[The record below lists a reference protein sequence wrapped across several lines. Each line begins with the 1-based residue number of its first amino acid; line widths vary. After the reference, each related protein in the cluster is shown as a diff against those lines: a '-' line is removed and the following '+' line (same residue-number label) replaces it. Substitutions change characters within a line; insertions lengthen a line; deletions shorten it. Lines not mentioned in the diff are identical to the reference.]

1 MNARSTMQKLS
12 MVLCMAAL
20 LGLPM
25 KASAFAL
32 KTTEGG
38 DPVRWQQSRVELRI
52 DPRLEQAFG
61 AEAVK
66 RAAVV
71 ASDAWR
77 GLANA
82 PDVVIADGAPAAYD
96 AGKRNNGIYLI
107 TEWPF
112 DHDQVAMTITSY
124 TPRGEIVGVDILVNG
139 SRSFEMLPE
148 PSNGAPQH
156 DLAAVLTHEVGHALG
171 LAHSEEDPDAT
182 MYPNIRA
189 GETHQRSLSAD
200 DEAAIAEAYAAAMPE
215 QGQARVSACT
225 AVNGAAAGSSW
236 MSAAMAMLGA
246 TLVIRR
252 RK

>member
-1 MNARSTMQKLS
+1 MPKLS
-12 MVLCMAAL
+12 MVVCVIAL
-20 LGLPM
+20 FGLPM

-32 KTTEGG
+32 KTTESGV
-38 DPVRWQQSRVELRI
+38 PVRWQKSRVELRI

-61 AEAVK
+61 AESVK

-71 ASDAWR
+71 AGDAWR

-82 PDVVIADGAPAAYD
+82 PDVIIADGAPAPYD
-96 AGKRNNGIYLI
+96 ADKRNNGIYLL
-107 TEWPF
+107 TDWPF
-112 DHDQVAMTITSY
+112 EHDQVAMTITSY
-124 TPRGEIVGVDILVNG
+124 TAYGQIVGVDILVNG

-171 LAHSEEDPDAT
+171 LAHSEEDPEAT

-200 DEAAIAEAYAAAMPE
+200 DEAGIEEAYAAAMPE
-215 QGQARVSACT
+215 AQGEARVSACT
-225 AVNGAAAGSSW
+225 AVEGGAGGSSW
-236 MSAAMAMLGA
+236 MSAVVAMLGA
-246 TLVIRR
+246 SLVIRR

>member
-1 MNARSTMQKLS
+1 MRKLS

-20 LGLPM
+20 IGLPM
-25 KASAFAL
+25 KASAFSL
-32 KTTEGG
+32 KTTDSGV
-38 DPVRWQQSRVELRI
+38 PVRWQQGRVELRI
-52 DPRLEQAFG
+52 DPRLEEAFG
-61 AEAVK
+61 AQAVK

-71 ASDAWR
+71 AGDAWR

-82 PDVVIADGAPAAYD
+82 PDVIIADGAPAPYD
-96 AGKRNNGIYLI
+96 ADKRNNGIYLL
-107 TEWPF
+107 TEWPY
-112 DHDQVAMTITSY
+112 DDDQVAMTITSY
-124 TPRGEIVGVDILVNG
+124 TTYGEIVGVDILVNG
-139 SRSFEMLPE
+139 ERSFEMLPE

-200 DEAAIAEAYAAAMPE
+200 DEAAIAEAYAAAMPVPGE
-215 QGQARVSACT
+215 TRVAACT
-225 AVNGAAAGSSW
+225 TVEGAGSGAASSW
-236 MSAAMAMLGA
+236 MGAALAMLGA
-246 TLVIRR
+246 ALVIRR